1 MKIVMT
7 NTVTKE
13 RTIVTFNEVRNI
25 LAKGQYNSEGVIW
38 ANYKLLNNEVIADG
52 NLEFKREIS

>member
-1 MKIVMT
+1 MT
-7 NTVTKE
+7 NTVSHTRK
-13 RTIVTFNEVRNI
+13 IVTFNEVRNI

-52 NLEFKREIS
+52 NLEFKREIG

>member
-7 NTVTKE
+7 NTVTHTRKIVSFKE
-13 RTIVTFNEVRNI
+13 VCNI
-25 LAKGQYNSEGVIW
+25 LANGQYNSEGVIW

-52 NLEFKREIS
+52 NLEFKREIG